1 MIRRARLKIA
11 EPRLSGAPLCE
22 QHQGQIWGHRLW
34 KFLGEFA
41 SSLLNLEQTPVWF
54 SKLWSFLKFFAT
66 LLAGSVRDVF
76 GRRVLSGGMRFLHA
90 FLGSQPSFR

>member
-22 QHQGQIWGHRLW
+22 QHQGQIWGRRLW
-34 KFLGEFA
+34 NFLGEFQVA

-66 LLAGSVRDVF
+66 LPRCRLCHGKTADALEPVCAGF
-76 GRRVLSGGMRFLHA
+76 A
-90 FLGSQPSFR
+90 FMVIF